1 MKKNTRKRQV
11 KGGLNQPRTPNK
23 TINFASYLRTSNDT
37 LPKQLFPEIGTSD
50 RSRKLTRD
58 SIQPERDR
66 HNYGHFDKKDFLPE
80 PDRGRRRYIDSIQ
93 LERDRHDYMRFDKKD
108 FSPEPDR
115 GGKSKRSSY
124 KRKTIRR
131 KQNVKK

>member
-11 KGGLNQPRTPNK
+11 KGGLNPPPTPNK
-23 TINFASYLRTSNDT
+23 TINFASYPKTSNDK

-58 SIQPERDR
+58 SIQPHRDR
-66 HNYGHFDKKDFLPE
+66 HDYGHFDKKDFLPE
-80 PDRGRRRYIDSIQ
+80 PERGRRRDIDLIQ
-93 LERDRHDYMRFDKKD
+93 PERDGHDYGRFDDSD
-108 FSPEPDR
+108 FPPVER
-115 GGKSKRSSY
+115 GGKSRRSSY

-131 KQNVKK
+131 KRNVKK

>member
-1 MKKNTRKRQV
+1 M

-58 SIQPERDR
+58 SIQ
-66 HNYGHFDKKDFLPE
+66 
-80 PDRGRRRYIDSIQ
+80 